1 MIYLEKR
8 IVVVTPPGMKGGDEK
23 MDEEQYNI
31 GLMLEQHLKEDY
43 PPQFNKIECISVGDL
58 LQKEITKK
66 SDFGK
71 LIFES
76 RKNYSYIQDEIV
88 IDLVK
93 IHIEQCESR
102 KNGWILEGF
111 PRTRLQAL
119 AL

>member
-1 MIYLEKR
+1 MFFLDLEKR

-93 IHIEQCESR
+93 IHIE
-102 KNGWILEGF
+102 
-111 PRTRLQAL
+111 
-119 AL
+119 